1 MADRSMNVKLLNL
14 TKTTSEWASF
24 TTVIPKG
31 MLCVEQIVSG
41 QTVVGTKTKV
51 GDGENT
57 FANLPYVHNE
67 PTMIGATS
75 STNGT
80 GGLVPA
86 PSAGDQTKFL
96 TGGGTWESVE
106 IAAPLQYRVIA
117 ASRSVTTNATDKFKL
132 QVSSDSGVTW
142 TDVDTDTSGVVNVD
156 LGLFATTAS
165 GDDEI
170 GKIKSI
176 LLPSY
181 VDDIIEGYYYN
192 NKFWMR
198 LTLLPVQHLLNILPP
213 FHTSLCATAT
223 IILLTAVRILY
234 YISRYR
240 NRIEILFKCYRL
252 CRVVCEDPACLCC
265 LASRKIGHS
274 QLPFKVCNLLVL
286 GVNLVCTQLVKD
298 SLCIRRL
305 ICEQVSNALID
316 NLTVRTI
323 LTNNCGVQ
331 ICCCKSVFTTTIL

>member
-192 NKFWMR
+192 NKFWEESAHTTEIPGEAGKIYVDISSSGDYSNHSFR
-198 LTLLPVQHLLNILPP
+198 WSGSAFIDISDPISATKIRELLGIDTTDGDFNGATSGAAGQHGLVPQPAAGDQLKFLRGD
-213 FHTSLCATAT
+213 ATWQD
-223 IILLTAVRILY
+223 
-234 YISRYR
+234 
-240 NRIEILFKCYRL
+240 
-252 CRVVCEDPACLCC
+252 VVVP
-265 LASRKIGHS
+265 
-274 QLPFKVCNLLVL
+274 
-286 GVNLVCTQLVKD
+286 T
-298 SLCIRRL
+298 
-305 ICEQVSNALID
+305 D
-316 NLTVRTI
+316 NLTLNV
-323 LTNNCGVQ
+323 VA
-331 ICCCKSVFTTTIL
+331 SFS